1 VEKATKRRAQQL
13 ERQDERHET
22 GCWNVGLKFAK
33 EVWPG
38 VNSGAAGM
46 PALEKII
53 LLSKHKL
60 KKLIFLEHYYQECQR
75 SVQSNPK
82 LGVTEIPST
91 LRNGFKVN

>member
-38 VNSGAAGM
+38 VNSGGAGM
-46 PALEKII
+46 SALEKII
-53 LLSKHKL
+53 LLSKYTF
-60 KKLIFLEHYYQECQR
+60 KKLIFLKLYHQECQR
-75 SVQSNPK
+75 S
-82 LGVTEIPST
+82 L
-91 LRNGFKVN
+91 

>member
-46 PALEKII
+46 PALEKIV
-53 LLSKHKL
+53 LLEEAHISQTLSSGVPTK
-60 KKLIFLEHYYQECQR
+60 C
-75 SVQSNPK
+75 
-82 LGVTEIPST
+82 LG
-91 LRNGFKVN
+91 